1 MILNGGVMK
10 CLMCKQVEPL
20 PGFTTVALERGEL
33 SLVLKN
39 VPALVC
45 PQCGEAY
52 TDEATAARLLE
63 TALEIEGEGLVAE
76 VRTFRAG

>member
-1 MILNGGVMK
+1 MK
-10 CLMCKQVEPL
+10 CLMCKQAEPR
-20 PGFTTVALERGEL
+20 PGFTTVTLERGEL

-63 TALEIEGEGLVAE
+63 TALEMESEGLQAE
-76 VRTFRAG
+76 VRLFQAS

>member
-1 MILNGGVMK
+1 MK
-10 CLMCKQVEPL
+10 CLICKQSEPR
-20 PGFTTVALERGEL
+20 PGSTTVSLERGEF

-52 TDEATAARLLE
+52 TDEQTAIRVLE
-63 TALEIEGEGLVAE
+63 SAFELEQDGFQMV
-76 VRTFRAG
+76 VRSFNMRKK

>member
-1 MILNGGVMK
+1 MK
-10 CLMCKQVEPL
+10 CLMCKQTEPL
-20 PGFTTVALERGEL
+20 PGLTTVTLERGEL

-63 TALEIEGEGLVAE
+63 IALEMEAEGLQAE
-76 VRTFRAG
+76 VRLFQANDV

>member
-1 MILNGGVMK
+1 MK
-10 CLMCKQVEPL
+10 CLVCKQAEPRSGL
-20 PGFTTVALERGEL
+20 TTITLERGEL

-52 TDEATAARLLE
+52 TDETTAIQLLE
-63 TALEIEGEGLVAE
+63 SALEMENAGLQVE
-76 VRTFRAG
+76 VRLFAQG

>member
-1 MILNGGVMK
+1 MK
-10 CLMCKQVEPL
+10 CLVCKQASPV
-20 PGFTTVALERGEL
+20 PGLTAVTLERGEF

-52 TDEATAARLLE
+52 TDEATALQVLELAQELEGDGPRAEAR
-63 TALEIEGEGLVAE
+63 V
-76 VRTFRAG
+76 FSH

>member
-1 MILNGGVMK
+1 MK
-10 CLMCKQVEPL
+10 CLVCKQAETL
-20 PGFTTVALERGEL
+20 SGFTTVTLERGEL

-52 TDEATAARLLE
+52 TDESIAAQLLE
-63 TALEIEGEGLVAE
+63 SALEMENAGLQVE
-76 VRTFRAG
+76 VRIFSQS

>member
-1 MILNGGVMK
+1 MK
-10 CLMCKQVEPL
+10 CLMCKQAEPR
-20 PGFTTVALERGEL
+20 PGMTTVTLERGEL

-63 TALEIEGEGLVAE
+63 TALGVESEGLQAV
-76 VRTFRAG
+76 VRVFKTN